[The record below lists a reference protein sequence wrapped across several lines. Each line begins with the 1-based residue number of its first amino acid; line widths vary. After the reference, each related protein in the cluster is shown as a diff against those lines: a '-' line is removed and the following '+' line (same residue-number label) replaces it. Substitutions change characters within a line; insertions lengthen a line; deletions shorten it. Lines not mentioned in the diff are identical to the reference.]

1 MAYAFKCYQNTETKD
16 LLLLECMDERG
27 LNAEHEA
34 HRGLLGQLHL
44 DRQRKGRVTGTQTH
58 RRGTELLG

>member
-1 MAYAFKCYQNTETKD
+1 MAHAFKCYQNTETKN

-27 LNAEHEA
+27 LNAELEA

-44 DRQRKGRVTGTQTH
+44 DRERDR
-58 RRGTELLG
+58 